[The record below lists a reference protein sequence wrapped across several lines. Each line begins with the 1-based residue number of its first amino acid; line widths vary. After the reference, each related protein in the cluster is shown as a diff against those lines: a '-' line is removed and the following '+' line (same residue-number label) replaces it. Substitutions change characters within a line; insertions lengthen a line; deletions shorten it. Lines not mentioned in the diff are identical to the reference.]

1 MAIQTG
7 KRVNQSQTAAMPK
20 ARKSQISLLDTPY
33 YHCVSRCVRRA
44 FLCGEENGRSFEHR
58 RQWVEDRIH
67 VLSEVFTIDVCA
79 YAVMSNHT
87 HLVLHIAKE
96 KADALSTADVIQRW
110 HRLYKGTL
118 ISQRYISPALRKDL
132 NETQIKTVE
141 LTAEVWRKRLF
152 DISWFMRAL
161 NEYIARAANKEDD
174 CTGHFW
180 EGRFKSQALLDESAL
195 AACMAYVDL
204 NPVRAK
210 IAKTPETSNHTSIKY
225 RINAARVGKTP
236 KRLMPFAGNLKQEM
250 PHDLPFTLPDYL
262 QLVDI
267 TSRYIHPNKR
277 GKVEHS
283 LPTILERL
291 NIEHEQW
298 LILTTQFENYFKQA
312 AGKVI
317 HLEQYAHNQHQQRVQ
332 GRQSAMRLLG

>member
-1 MAIQTG
+1 
-7 KRVNQSQTAAMPK
+7 MPK

-67 VLSEVFTIDVCA
+67 VLSEVFAIDVCA

-87 HLVLHIAKE
+87 HLVLHVAKE
-96 KADALSTADVIQRW
+96 KADALSTEDVIQRW
-110 HRLYKGTL
+110 HRLYKGPL
-118 ISQRYISPALRKDL
+118 LSQRYISPDLRKDL
-132 NETQIKTVE
+132 HETQIKTVE

-152 DISWFMRAL
+152 DISWFMRSL

-210 IAKTPETSNHTSIKY
+210 MAKTPETSNHTSIKY

-236 KRLMPFAGNLKQEM
+236 KRLMPFAGNSTQEM
-250 PHDLPFTLPDYL
+250 PQGLPFTLPDYL

-267 TSRYIHPNKR
+267 TSRYIHPKKR

-283 LPTILERL
+283 LPCILERR

-298 LILTTQFENYFKQA
+298 LILTTQFETCFKQA

>member
-1 MAIQTG
+1 THIEA
-7 KRVNQSQTAAMPK
+7 V
-20 ARKSQISLLDTPY
+20 
-33 YHCVSRCVRRA
+33 
-44 FLCGEENGRSFEHR
+44 EE
-58 RQWVEDRIH
+58 
-67 VLSEVFTIDVCA
+67 
-79 YAVMSNHT
+79 
-87 HLVLHIAKE
+87 
-96 KADALSTADVIQRW
+96 
-110 HRLYKGTL
+110 
-118 ISQRYISPALRKDL
+118 
-132 NETQIKTVE
+132 
-141 LTAEVWRKRLF
+141 TAEVWRKRLF

-210 IAKTPETSNHTSIKY
+210 VAKTPETSDHTSIQY

-236 KRLMPFAGNLKQEM
+236 KRLMPFVGNSNQAM
-250 PHDLPFTLPDYL
+250 PQGLPFTLPDYL

-277 GKVEHS
+277 GKVDHS
-283 LPTILERL
+283 LPIILERL

-298 LILTTQFENYFKQA
+298 LTLTTQFETCFKQA
-312 AGKVI
+312 AGKVV

-332 GRQSAMRLLG
+332 GRQNARRLLG

>member
-1 MAIQTG
+1 
-7 KRVNQSQTAAMPK
+7 MPK
-20 ARKSQISLLDTPY
+20 ARKSQISLSDTPY

-67 VLSEVFTIDVCA
+67 ILSEVFAINVCA

-87 HLVLHIAKE
+87 HLVLHVNRE
-96 KADALSTADVIQRW
+96 KADALSTEDVIQRW
-110 HRLYKGTL
+110 HKLYKGTL
-118 ISQRYISPALRKDL
+118 ISQRYLSPDLRKEL
-132 NETQIKTVE
+132 HETQIKTIE

-161 NEYIARAANKEDD
+161 NEYIARAANKEDN

-204 NPVRAK
+204 NPVRSK
-210 IAKTPETSNHTSIKY
+210 IAKTPE
-225 RINAARVGKTP
+225 
-236 KRLMPFAGNLKQEM
+236 RLMPFAGNPRQEM
-250 PHDLPFTLPDYL
+250 PHGLPFTLPDYL

-291 NIEHEQW
+291 NIEHEHW
-298 LILTTQFENYFKQA
+298 LTLTTQFETCFKQA

-317 HLEQYAHNQHQQRVQ
+317 HLEQYAHSQHQQRVQ

>member
-1 MAIQTG
+1 MAIHTIKG
-7 KRVNQSQTAAMPK
+7 AHQSQEASMPK

-44 FLCGEENGRSFEHR
+44 FLCGEENGKNFEHR

-87 HLVLHIAKE
+87 HLVLHICKD
-96 KADALSTADVIQRW
+96 KADVLTTEEIIRRW
-110 HRLYKGTL
+110 HRVYKGTL
-118 ISQRYISPALRKDL
+118 LTQRYLSPSLRKNL
-132 NETQIKTVE
+132 HESHIKTVE
-141 LTAEVWRKRLF
+141 STAEVWRKRLF

-210 IAKTPETSNHTSIKY
+210 MAKTPETSDHTSIKY
-225 RINAARVGKTP
+225 RIGAARVGKTP
-236 KRLMPFAGNLKQEM
+236 KRLMPFVGNSRQDM
-250 PHDLPFTLPDYL
+250 PHGLPFTLTDYL

-277 GKVEHS
+277 GKIDNS
-283 LPTILERL
+283 LPKILER
-291 NIEHEQW
+291 IHIDREQW
-298 LILTTQFENYFKQA
+298 ITLTTQFEICFRHA

-317 HLEQYAHNQHQQRVQ
+317 HLEQYAYNQHQQRVH
-332 GRQSAMRLLG
+332 GRYNAMRLLG

>member
-1 MAIQTG
+1 
-7 KRVNQSQTAAMPK
+7 MPK

-44 FLCGEENGRSFEHR
+44 FLCGEQDGKSFEHR

-67 VLSEVFTIDVCA
+67 TLSEVFAIDVCA

-87 HLVLHIAKE
+87 HVVLHVAKD
-96 KADALSTADVIQRW
+96 KADAFTTEEIIQRW
-110 HRLYKGTL
+110 HKLYKGTL
-118 ISQRYISPALRKDL
+118 LTQRYLSPELCKDL
-132 NETQIKTVE
+132 HETQIKTVE
-141 LTAEVWRKRLF
+141 ETAVVWRKRLI

-210 IAKTPETSNHTSIKY
+210 IAKTPETSAHTSIQY

-236 KRLMPFAGNLKQEM
+236 KRLMPFAGSPKQNM
-250 PHDLPFTLPDYL
+250 FQGLPFTLPDYL

-277 GKVEHS
+277 GIVEHS

-298 LILTTQFENYFKQA
+298 LILTTQFETCFKHA

-317 HLEQYAHNQHQQRVQ
+317 HLEQYAHNQYQQRVQ
-332 GRQSAMRLLG
+332 GRQSARRLLG

>member
-1 MAIQTG
+1 
-7 KRVNQSQTAAMPK
+7 
-20 ARKSQISLLDTPY
+20 
-33 YHCVSRCVRRA
+33 
-44 FLCGEENGRSFEHR
+44 
-58 RQWVEDRIH
+58 
-67 VLSEVFTIDVCA
+67 
-79 YAVMSNHT
+79 
-87 HLVLHIAKE
+87 
-96 KADALSTADVIQRW
+96 
-110 HRLYKGTL
+110 
-118 ISQRYISPALRKDL
+118 
-132 NETQIKTVE
+132 
-141 LTAEVWRKRLF
+141 
-152 DISWFMRAL
+152 MRAL

-210 IAKTPETSNHTSIKY
+210 MAKTPESSDHTSIKY

-236 KRLMPFAGNLKQEM
+236 KRLMPFAGNPRQEM
-250 PHDLPFTLPDYL
+250 PQGLPFTLPDYL

-283 LPTILERL
+283 LPCILERL

-298 LILTTQFENYFKQA
+298 LTLTTQFETCFKQA

-317 HLEQYAHNQHQQRVQ
+317 HLEQYAHNQHLQRVQ

>member
-7 KRVNQSQTAAMPK
+7 KRVNQSQTAALLK

-33 YHCVSRCVRRA
+33 YHCVSRFVRRA
-44 FLCGEENGRSFEHR
+44 FLCGEVNGRSFEHS

-67 VLSEVFTIDVCA
+67 VLSEVFAIDVCA
-79 YAVMSNHT
+79 YTVMSNHT
-87 HLVLHIAKE
+87 HLVLHVARE
-96 KADALSTADVIQRW
+96 KADALSTEEMIQRW
-110 HRLYKGTL
+110 RKLNKGPL
-118 ISQRYISPALRKDL
+118 LSQRYITPDLRKDL
-132 NETQIKTVE
+132 HETQIKTVE
-141 LTAEVWRKRLF
+141 LTAEIWRKRLF

-195 AACMAYVDL
+195 AAFMAYVDL
-204 NPVRAK
+204 IPVRAK
-210 IAKTPETSNHTSIKY
+210 MANTRE
-225 RINAARVGKTP
+225 
-236 KRLMPFAGNLKQEM
+236 RLMLFAGNPRQEM
-250 PHDLPFTLPDYL
+250 PHGLPFTLPDYL

-291 NIEHEQW
+291 NIEHEHW
-298 LILTTQFENYFKQA
+298 LTLTTQFETCFKLS

-332 GRQSAMRLLG
+332 GRQSAKRLLG